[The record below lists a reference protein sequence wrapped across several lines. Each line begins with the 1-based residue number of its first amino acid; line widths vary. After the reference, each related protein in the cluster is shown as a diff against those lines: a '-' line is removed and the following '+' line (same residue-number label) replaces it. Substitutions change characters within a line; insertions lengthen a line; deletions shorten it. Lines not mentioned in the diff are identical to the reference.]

1 MSIESKQRWKEEFDT
16 FIDEEVCNI
25 LSSWNC

>member
-25 LSSWNC
+25 LSS